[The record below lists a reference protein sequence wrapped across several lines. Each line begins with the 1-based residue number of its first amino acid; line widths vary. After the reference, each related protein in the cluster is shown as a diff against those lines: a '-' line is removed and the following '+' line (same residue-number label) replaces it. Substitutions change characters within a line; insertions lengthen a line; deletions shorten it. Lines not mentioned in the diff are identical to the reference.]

1 MNTTVLVLTALTVV
15 MIIGFGILNQARQR
29 AQARGMRQGLW
40 PVQYFYPNVR
50 RDATPTAETAAYL
63 DDTPTPRDGLVVMP
77 YQDAPT
83 PRDGVR
89 VQSVDPADAT
99 RITPAQPSMIDPADA
114 TRITVAHGTPIIE
127 TDTNKV
133 AFDELRAR
141 YEAEHG
147 IKPEEVPPTNPNI
160 AVRRDDPSAS

>member
-1 MNTTVLVLTALTVV
+1 MNTTVLVLTAFAVV
-15 MIIGFGILNQARQR
+15 AIIGFGVFNQSRQK
-29 AQARGMRQGLW
+29 AQAQGMREGLW

-50 RDATPTAETAAYL
+50 RDANAASGYM
-63 DDTPTPRDGLVVMP
+63 DDTPTPRDGLAVMTD
-77 YQDAPT
+77 QDAPT

-89 VQSVDPADAT
+89 VQDVDPADAT
-99 RITPAQPSMIDPADA
+99 RITPATRPPMMDPADA
-114 TRITVAHGTPIIE
+114 TRITAAHGTPIIE

-147 IKPEEVPPTNPNI
+147 TKPEEVPPTNPNI
-160 AVRRDDPSAS
+160 TVKRDDTGSGS